1 MISIFI
7 AKCDK
12 YDYRVTLGS
21 SKESILSRPPQFL
34 NDAASFTSYAEAISA
49 SNKMKISENMDIQYL
64 GYIDISGHENHTGG
78 DIFQ

>member
-12 YDYRVTLGS
+12 DDYRVTLGS
-21 SKESILSRPPQFL
+21 SRESIISKPIQFL
-34 NDAASFTSYAEAISA
+34 SDATSFTTYADAIIA
-49 SNKMKISENMDIQYL
+49 ANEMKMSDNMDIQYL

-78 DIFQ
+78 DIFH